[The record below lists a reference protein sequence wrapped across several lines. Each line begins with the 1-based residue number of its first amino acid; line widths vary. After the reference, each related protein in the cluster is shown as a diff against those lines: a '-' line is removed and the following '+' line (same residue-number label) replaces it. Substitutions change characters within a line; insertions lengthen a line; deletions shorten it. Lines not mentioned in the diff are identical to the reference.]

1 VKVVEI
7 VIAAALAA
15 FGVASMAKWLRTDFD
30 AASVGERL
38 LFTLHAAARAGMWFA
53 FAGLFVGDAVVDESQ
68 DLRWYVFVPIGLAGV
83 QLLTGLALGMAARE
97 GVRTAR
103 GGNGSGM
110 ASREDTPETAPG
122 PLQEEKE
129 GATSE
134 PPLAQPE
141 AAEVESARLL
151 ANEARPRLRDA
162 GLTDEQIRRLADDY
176 IAEDRGENLEVF
188 VDWALANRARVAPS

>member
-1 VKVVEI
+1 
-7 VIAAALAA
+7 
-15 FGVASMAKWLRTDFD
+15 MAKWLRTDFD

-68 DLRWYVFVPIGLAGV
+68 DLRWYVLVPIGLAGV
-83 QLLTGLALGMAARE
+83 QLLSGLALGMSARE
-97 GVRTAR
+97 GVRTVR
-103 GGNGSGM
+103 SGNGSDM
-110 ASREDTPETAPG
+110 ESREDTPETVPG

-129 GATSE
+129 GETSE

-151 ANEARPRLRDA
+151 ANQARGRLRDA

-176 IAEDRGENLEVF
+176 VAEDPGESLHAF
-188 VDWALANRARVAPS
+188 VEWALANRARVPPA